1 MRILSLIIKE
11 QKEENEE
18 EVECYQV
25 IRKRGGVKKSAVL
38 EGASGREKEKKY
50 LA

>member
-25 IRKRGGVKKSAVL
+25 IRKRGGVKRRVQYW
-38 EGASGREKEKKY
+38 KEPVAKRKKKNI
-50 LA
+50 